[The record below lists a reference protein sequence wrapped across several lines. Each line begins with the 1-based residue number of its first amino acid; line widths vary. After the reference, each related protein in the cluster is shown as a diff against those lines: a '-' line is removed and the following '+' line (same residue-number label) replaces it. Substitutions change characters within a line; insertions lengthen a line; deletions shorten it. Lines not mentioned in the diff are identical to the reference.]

1 MEERNNNVPVNGN
14 KSSMIPGVPAW
25 GSVQYGDG
33 ERIEEQFAES
43 EPSKTSSSV
52 TVLRQDGMADQ
63 KPSDPTKRK
72 RNRPPKSKR
81 QPKD

>member
-43 EPSKTSSSV
+43 EPSKTSSSGFHYNQIIASR
-52 TVLRQDGMADQ
+52 LF
-63 KPSDPTKRK
+63 S
-72 RNRPPKSKR
+72 PP
-81 QPKD
+81 